1 MSADIPK
8 ILHQTWRSA
17 DLPPQFAR
25 WRRTWL
31 DLHPDW
37 EHRFYD
43 DDDIHRI
50 VANRAAHLVPVFAAL
65 PHPIARIDLFRYL
78 IVALD
83 GGLYADMD
91 MEAYRPSDNLLAGAS
106 AVLSVEAKI
115 GQRYQAQLGYKQPWQ
130 IANCIFAAAP
140 GHPLLAAMIERVAR
154 TAAAPPTRDADVE
167 DIAGPRALTR
177 LLYEL
182 PATQRGA
189 LRVLPQIHWMAPWEY
204 PRIGPLARL
213 IHARHATSGT
223 WRSAAEAKRPWRE
236 RLTARNRL
244 PNPFSDDGP
253 VLA

>member
-1 MSADIPK
+1 MAGSTPTWTWKRIGPATICSPGRAPSSRSRPKSDSAIR
-8 ILHQTWRSA
+8 RSSVTSSRGRSRIA
-17 DLPPQFAR
+17 SSPPR
-25 WRRTWL
+25 
-31 DLHPDW
+31 
-37 EHRFYD
+37 
-43 DDDIHRI
+43 
-50 VANRAAHLVPVFAAL
+50 
-65 PHPIARIDLFRYL
+65 
-78 IVALD
+78 
-83 GGLYADMD
+83 
-91 MEAYRPSDNLLAGAS
+91 
-106 AVLSVEAKI
+106 
-115 GQRYQAQLGYKQPWQ
+115 
-130 IANCIFAAAP
+130 
-140 GHPLLAAMIERVAR
+140 
-154 TAAAPPTRDADVE
+154 RDADVE

-189 LRVLPQIHWMAPWEY
+189 VRVLPQIHWMAPWEY